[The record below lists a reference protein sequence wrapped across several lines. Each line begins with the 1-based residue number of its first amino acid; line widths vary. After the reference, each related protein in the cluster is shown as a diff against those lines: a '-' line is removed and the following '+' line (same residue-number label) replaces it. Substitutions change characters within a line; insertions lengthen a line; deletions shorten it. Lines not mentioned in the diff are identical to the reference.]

1 MDQPLMISSDILA
14 RFRNIRFGMSTR
26 HGGVSP
32 EPLGMNLSFRVGDN
46 QKHVEE
52 NRRRFFGT
60 LGLDPHHLAVPLQCH
75 SDHVQMVGGA
85 GEYESCD
92 GLITNTADLPLVVTV
107 ADCLPVVLFEPEKA
121 VLGHVHAG
129 WRGSAR
135 KIVERTVETMRREFG
150 TSPDSMVAF
159 LGPSAGVC
167 CYEVG
172 GEMAEVFPSD
182 ELERRNN
189 KMFLNLKKANVDQ
202 LLACGLRRENIEV
215 SNVCTICAP
224 DLFHSFRRDGNQSGR
239 MMSVAMIVG

>member
-1 MDQPLMISSDILA
+1 
-14 RFRNIRFGMSTR
+14 
-26 HGGVSP
+26 
-32 EPLGMNLSFRVGDN
+32 
-46 QKHVEE
+46 
-52 NRRRFFGT
+52 
-60 LGLDPHHLAVPLQCH
+60 
-75 SDHVQMVGGA
+75 MVGGA

-215 SNVCTICAP
+215 SNLCTICAP

>member
-1 MDQPLMISSDILA
+1 
-14 RFRNIRFGMSTR
+14 MSTR

-32 EPLGMNLSFRVGDN
+32 EPLGMNLSFRVGDD

-60 LGLDPHHLAVPLQCH
+60 LGLDPHRLAVPLQCH
-75 SDHVQMVGGA
+75 SDHVQIVGGP

-107 ADCLPVVLFEPEKA
+107 ADCLPVVVFEPAKA
-121 VLGHVHAG
+121 VLAHVHAG

-135 KIVERTVETMRREFG
+135 KIVEKTVGIMGREFG

-172 GEMAEVFPSD
+172 GEVAEVFPPG
-182 ELERRNN
+182 EIERRNS

-215 SNVCTICAP
+215 SSRCTICTP

-239 MMSVAMIVG
+239 MMSVAMIVR